1 MNVLP
6 KEYWARNKDLKFNY
20 LEVVI
25 SNSYH
30 DYTYWAFTMSGTVK
44 SNLHTFSDLMFII
57 SLVCVACLHCVD
69 KDKDMKS
76 KEA

>member
-1 MNVLP
+1 
-6 KEYWARNKDLKFNY
+6 
-20 LEVVI
+20 
-25 SNSYH
+25 
-30 DYTYWAFTMSGTVK
+30 MSGTVR

-76 KEA
+76 KEAKSKQNFAKDSQLGICKNTQELYLYNPHSSRLCS